1 MGLFPRT
8 LRTALAL
15 FCRLN
20 RCGTARAT
28 ECSTSAMPQVW
39 RTDCIAG
46 DVARSEISEGS
57 LPKRQRNQVIGNQTL
72 FDKKFEGK
80 SRSLLYEITI
90 M

>member
-8 LRTALAL
+8 LRTALAP

-28 ECSTSAMPQVW
+28 ECSNSAMPQVW

-46 DVARSEISEGS
+46 GVAKLRTSGGS
-57 LPKRQRNQVIGNQTL
+57 LPMRQRNQVMGIQTL
-72 FDKKFEGK
+72 FDKKF
-80 SRSLLYEITI
+80 
-90 M
+90 